1 MFTLKNAYFNKLTRE
16 FYLNI
21 KLNKNI
27 SNGSKSLM
35 RNYNFD
41 KAKKLSLLN
50 SNLFD
55 KRTFSDNNN
64 NNLLVKDLQQQ
75 QIKNYTTFTD
85 KTANSATHTT
95 ASSSSATPD
104 LVIERNYGGIV
115 ELKLNRS
122 QGKNSLSKKLLSE
135 VVYFSSKIIIQ
146 EFF

>member
-21 KLNKNI
+21 KLNKHF

-75 QIKNYTTFTD
+75 QIKYYTTFTD

-95 ASSSSATPD
+95 TSSSSATPD

-135 VVYFSSKIIIQ
+135 VVFLV
-146 EFF
+146 